1 MANGYIE
8 VTKGE
13 PCPICGTVDYCCHI
27 PAEDGYGDVY
37 ICKRYLDGRV
47 INPGGDTPSKIDG
60 GFYLLLSTSNGRC
73 NGIYRE
79 ASNVKA
85 ARDAGFKVWQKGADN
100 KDALRGPGSSGK
112 DLVPVGICNIAD
124 DATLDRFYRAL
135 IAQYPLNEEGRKYLR
150 KEGWPEELINSS
162 LLCSFPVEDWKRGWH
177 KNCRYLPADN
187 SVRRSTAVCEVIRQ
201 CGEPEGIPGFYIH
214 TDKKGERYWNLYTR
228 SGRGFPLYN
237 QAGQIVRIRV
247 RMNFLDVS
255 KEYSFDK
262 EKGLYFT
269 GEDNKRRF
277 VSWSGVKRE
286 EFDGSLVTEKDKKY
300 RCSGKYRGLSSYD
313 EVRDYEAGTL
323 TNRFEKGTEGPSIVG
338 LVERSED
345 NKFMCIFT
353 EGEKK
358 GYLGNY
364 TLRAPFVIVPGVN
377 SYAKL
382 FDTRVGKNILEH
394 LIKEGIEVF
403 AVAFDADKAEN
414 EMVLASE
421 RGFIKRLLNEGVKP
435 AVLNWDKSYGKGL
448 DDCII
453 HKGPFSCKT
462 FDSVEQ
468 IEEYYSNYG
477 R

>member
-1 MANGYIE
+1 M
-8 VTKGE
+8 
-13 PCPICGTVDYCCHI
+13 
-27 PAEDGYGDVY
+27 
-37 ICKRYLDGRV
+37 
-47 INPGGDTPSKIDG
+47 
-60 GFYLLLSTSNGRC
+60 
-73 NGIYRE
+73 
-79 ASNVKA
+79 
-85 ARDAGFKVWQKGADN
+85 
-100 KDALRGPGSSGK
+100 
-112 DLVPVGICNIAD
+112 
-124 DATLDRFYRAL
+124 
-135 IAQYPLNEEGRKYLR
+135 
-150 KEGWPEELINSS
+150 
-162 LLCSFPVEDWKRGWH
+162 
-177 KNCRYLPADN
+177 
-187 SVRRSTAVCEVIRQ
+187 
-201 CGEPEGIPGFYIH
+201 
-214 TDKKGERYWNLYTR
+214 
-228 SGRGFPLYN
+228 YN

-338 LVERSED
+338 LVERTED